1 VGNWLSNL
9 ADWIWGG
16 VKDLA
21 KELADKLAGLFGVFT
36 GFFHLLRQAWNAVY
50 DGWKLVRT
58 ATGSLI
64 GEIYS
69 TLKWF
74 FQIKV
79 PQLISFA
86 INTLRVWTTS
96 FINTVRN
103 ALTHAINLLRN
114 WAVNAVNAIR
124 ALISQVQRW
133 VSGLLAKVW
142 ATLTWTYNLVHLLL
156 TSSERLATWLV
167 ASMFTALWRFIRPR
181 IVTFAAYMWRVRSTL
196 LGGTLKTVE
205 AILARIF

>member
-1 VGNWLSNL
+1 VGDWLSNL

-16 VKDLA
+16 IKDLA

-50 DGWKLVRT
+50 DGWKLVRN
-58 ATGSLI
+58 ATGWLV

-69 TLKWF
+69 TMKWF
-74 FQIKV
+74 IQTKV

-86 INTLRVWTTS
+86 VNTLRVWATS

-103 ALTHAINLLRN
+103 TLTHAINLLRS
-114 WAVNAVNAIR
+114 WAVGAVNALKS
-124 ALISQVQRW
+124 LIASVQRW
-133 VSGLLAKVW
+133 VSGLLARVW

-156 TSSERLATWLV
+156 TSSERLAAWLA
-167 ASMFTALWRFIRPR
+167 ASMFKALWRYVQPR
-181 IVTFAAYMWRVRSTL
+181 IVDFSTYMWRIRSTL

-205 AILARIF
+205 AILARII